1 MDAKLGKVT
10 TTPRVLF
17 SLLLTG
23 CYTATTPPDAFTPR
37 DAPPIDATVAPSDT
51 FAWPDTNRDT
61 PLSAWEQ
68 AIANGCAGGEPNML
82 AVASNPRD
90 PVWPGVQRV
99 GPVMWRDV
107 GTTPGRS
114 IALADGEGPDYTVLV
129 RVTRNNSLM
138 ALGPGTFSPVTN
150 TEDRR
155 SRLFGLEVQV
165 DRVGCAATGGTLTI
179 HEVVERAGGVSRF
192 RASFQQECA
201 GFAILRGCIRYTV
214 FP

>member
-1 MDAKLGKVT
+1 LKTSTLTLGLL
-10 TTPRVLF
+10 VLT
-17 SLLLTG
+17 SG
-23 CYTATTPPDAFTPR
+23 CYTATPPDASTPR
-37 DAPPIDATVAPSDT
+37 DTPSIDAAVATPDT

-68 AIANGCAGGEPNML
+68 AIADGCAGGEPNML

-107 GTTPGRS
+107 GTTLAHS
-114 IALADGEGPDYTVLV
+114 IGFADGEGPDYTVLV

-165 DRVGCAATGGTLTI
+165 DRVGCPATGGTLTI
-179 HEVVERAGGVSRF
+179 HEVVERDGGVSRF